1 MKIILS
7 PIILSCFLSTS
18 CWSLPT
24 EYTAIY
30 NAKLKQAD
38 GVLSTQLKKNG
49 DIYSFELITEATG
62 FWKAI
67 IKGSII
73 ERSTFAIENDQ
84 FKTDKRKTLRIC
96 LGGKASTLYK
106 VVFED
111 SEDQECLSKIIE
123 KVTGGIFTS
132 TAVEFT
138 NTPKHEVSYGLLV
151 DRFGATDLN
160 IKERSFETVLGE
172 DVVVGKSKI
181 GVVSKLNPD
190 NEWRVK
196 DISQLQK
203 FLDYLRSYSKISVKL
218 SNKFKGD
225 LEGKINAELK
235 NGQTRAQDLKKNQQ
249 SVEDTES
256 MAEIQKS
263 TSIVEPVFIQGL
275 KELIHQV
282 AFGKIKLK

>member
-84 FKTDKRKTLRIC
+84 LKTYDYHLIDTIRKKPRESKAVFNWNNSKITGYYKDREINIALEDKTLSRIV
-96 LGGKASTLYK
+96 LQLQIMYNQEKQIVSNDYQVLDKDALKNVNIISEHLFTETSVPFGTFQTIKISHQS
-106 VVFED
+106 ED
-111 SEDQECLSKIIE
+111 SERLNSLWLAPELNFIPIKISQTING
-123 KVTGGIFTS
+123 K
-132 TAVEFT
+132 
-138 NTPKHEVSYGLLV
+138 K
-151 DRFGATDLN
+151 
-160 IKERSFETVLGE
+160 SFEANLT
-172 DVVVGKSKI
+172 
-181 GVVSKLNPD
+181 
-190 NEWRVK
+190 
-196 DISQLQK
+196 QLS
-203 FLDYLRSYSKISVKL
+203 F
-218 SNKFKGD
+218 
-225 LEGKINAELK
+225 
-235 NGQTRAQDLKKNQQ
+235 
-249 SVEDTES
+249 
-256 MAEIQKS
+256 
-263 TSIVEPVFIQGL
+263 
-275 KELIHQV
+275 
-282 AFGKIKLK
+282 